1 VRVPAAAEANIAPL
15 RRITPAH
22 CRDRSAGITCARN
35 DEVVRRGN
43 DAMKCRFM
51 HSTVLASLAVFVL
64 VSVGG
69 CSLGSVPRDL
79 AVRIASARTP
89 ADHKAI
95 ARVLSARATQYS
107 ADAMYH
113 RNLAA
118 RYETLA
124 GPGAQYRSYDRSDL
138 RMAEHC
144 RKVADDLERAAAEL
158 TQLAHEHEQLAH
170 GAQDEWR

>member
-1 VRVPAAAEANIAPL
+1 
-15 RRITPAH
+15 
-22 CRDRSAGITCARN
+22 
-35 DEVVRRGN
+35 
-43 DAMKCRFM
+43 MKCRFM